1 MPSEDFEI
9 TDLKHAQHVRVAVI
23 DRADTISS
31 HTAADLANDRH
42 QTKLLLL
49 KGGDSVVLGK
59 PENLQK
65 KRNTVNAMKQ
75 KVDLFVVFDSDRKES
90 SNWKEITMQQ
100 DVASCCDT
108 GKSCPRW
115 KPTAD
120 DNRKMKVKLPVKR
133 KRLNQML

>member
-9 TDLKHAQHVRVAVI
+9 ADLKHVQHVRVAVI
-23 DRADTISS
+23 DRVDTISS
-31 HTAADLANDRH
+31 RTAADLANDRR

-49 KGGDSVVLGK
+49 KGGNSVVLGK
-59 PENLQK
+59 PDNLQK
-65 KRNTVNAMKQ
+65 KRNTINAMKR
-75 KVDLFVVFDSDRKES
+75 KVDLFVVLNSDRKGS
-90 SNWKEITMQQ
+90 SNWKGMTMQQ
-100 DVASCCDT
+100 DVASCCDI

-133 KRLNQML
+133 KRLNQTL